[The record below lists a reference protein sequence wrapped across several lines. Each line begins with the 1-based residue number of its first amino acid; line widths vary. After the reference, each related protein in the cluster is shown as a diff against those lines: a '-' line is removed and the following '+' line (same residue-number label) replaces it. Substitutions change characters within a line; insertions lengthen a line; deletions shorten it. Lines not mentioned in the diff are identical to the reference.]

1 MRRLVLP
8 LLASLLVLSPL
19 ARAEVVDNLYQ
30 VREPVTSQQTDERN
44 AALKRALQVLAGRLT
59 GNPQAGQTPGLASAL
74 AAPESLISQYSYDAG
89 PPEVLVANFDPAATE
104 RALGQA
110 GLSVW
115 GANRPVV
122 MIWWLNDADSG
133 ATLVGDGQPAST
145 GVQRGAQRAGLP
157 IRLPLADLNEQLAGT
172 AANIDASDPTALR
185 QASERYGANALLAVH
200 AKPQGNGWQA
210 QWRLWNGSAA
220 EQGSSQAADQEAL
233 AAAVLQDVAA
243 RLSKKFVS
251 RPGTTQPLT
260 LVADNS
266 NFERYAQLQKV
277 LEPLS
282 SRLVKVEGTQLIY
295 NLTANPDQLQ
305 AQLGLAGLQPASAPA
320 ATAAPATPAAATPGA
335 PVDATATPSAPVAQ
349 PASSAQPARTTLYFR
364 WP

>member
-1 MRRLVLP
+1 MRRLVLS
-8 LLASLLVLSPL
+8 LLTSLLVLSPF
-19 ARAEVVDNLYQ
+19 AHAEVVDNLYQ
-30 VREPVTSQQTDERN
+30 VREPVTSQQPDERN
-44 AALKRALQVLAGRLT
+44 AALKRALQELVVRLT
-59 GNPQAGQTPGLASAL
+59 GNPQSAQTPALASAL
-74 AAPESLISQYSYDAG
+74 AAPESLITQYGYDAG
-89 PPEVLVANFDPAATE
+89 PPQVLVVNFDPAATE

-122 MIWWLNDADSG
+122 MVWWLNDADGG
-133 ATLVGDGQPAST
+133 ATLLGDGQPASAS
-145 GVQRGAQRAGLP
+145 VQRGAQSAGLP

-172 AANIDASDPTALR
+172 AANIDASDPTVLR

-210 QWRLWNGSAA
+210 QWRLWNGGAV
-220 EQGSSQAADQEAL
+220 EQGSSQAADQDAL
-233 AAAVLQDVAA
+233 AAAVLQDVAS

-251 RPGTTQPLT
+251 RPGTTEPLT

-282 SRLVKVEGTQLIY
+282 SLLVKVEGTQLTY
-295 NLTANPDQLQ
+295 DLTANPDQLQ
-305 AQLGLAGLQPASAPA
+305 AQLGLAGLQPAAAPA
-320 ATAAPATPAAATPGA
+320 APAAPMPAASGT
-335 PVDATATPSAPVAQ
+335 PVDANAAPTVPAAQ
-349 PASSAQPARTTLYFR
+349 PAPSGRTTLYFR

>member
-30 VREPVTSQQTDERN
+30 VREPVASQQPDERN

-74 AAPESLISQYSYDAG
+74 AVPESLISQYSYDAG

-133 ATLVGDGQPAST
+133 ATLLGDGQPAST

-172 AANIDASDPTALR
+172 AANIDANDPTALR
-185 QASERYGANALLAVH
+185 QSSERYGANALLAVH

-210 QWRLWNGSAA
+210 QWRLWNNGAA
-220 EQGSSQAADQEAL
+220 EQGSSQAADQDGL
-233 AAAVLQDVAA
+233 AAAVLQDVAG

-282 SRLVKVEGTQLIY
+282 SRLVKVEGTQLTY
-295 NLTANPDQLQ
+295 DLTGNPDQLQ

-320 ATAAPATPAAATPGA
+320 APASPAPATPGA
-335 PVDATATPSAPVAQ
+335 PVDATVTPTAPAAQ
-349 PASSAQPARTTLYFR
+349 PAPSAQPARTTLYFR

>member
-30 VREPVTSQQTDERN
+30 VREPVTSQQPDERT

-74 AAPESLISQYSYDAG
+74 AAPESLITQYGYDAG
-89 PPEVLVANFDPAATE
+89 PPQVLVANFDPAATE
-104 RALGQA
+104 HALGQA

-133 ATLVGDGQPAST
+133 ATLVGDGQPASS

-157 IRLPLADLNEQLAGT
+157 IRLPLGDLSEQLAGT

-200 AKPQGNGWQA
+200 AKPQSNGWQA

-220 EQGSSQAADQEAL
+220 EQGTSQAADQDAL

-251 RPGTTQPLT
+251 RPGSTQPLT

-282 SRLVKVEGTQLIY
+282 SRLVKVEGTQLTY
-295 NLTANPDQLQ
+295 DLTANPDQLQ
-305 AQLGLAGLQPASAPA
+305 AQLTLAGLQPASAPA
-320 ATAAPATPAAATPGA
+320 ANAAPATPAAATPGA
-335 PVDATATPSAPVAQ
+335 PVDATATPSAPAAQ
-349 PASSAQPARTTLYFR
+349 PTPSAQPARTTLYFR

>member
-1 MRRLVLP
+1 MRRLVLS

-30 VREPVTSQQTDERN
+30 VREPVTSQQPDERN
-44 AALKRALQVLAGRLT
+44 AAIKRALQVLAGRLT
-59 GNPQAGQTPGLASAL
+59 GNPQAGQTPALTGAL
-74 AAPESLISQYSYDAG
+74 AAPESLITQYSYDAG
-89 PPEVLVANFDPAATE
+89 PPEVLVVNFDPAATE

-122 MIWWLNDADSG
+122 MVWWLNDADSG
-133 ATLVGDGQPAST
+133 ATLLGDGQPAST

-172 AANIDASDPTALR
+172 AANIDANDPTALR

-210 QWRLWNGSAA
+210 QWRLWNGGAA
-220 EQGSSQAADQEAL
+220 EQGSSQAADQDAL
-233 AAAVLQDVAA
+233 AAAVLQDVAG

-251 RPGTTQPLT
+251 PPGTTQPLT

-282 SRLVKVEGTQLIY
+282 SRLVKVEGTQLTY
-295 NLTANPDQLQ
+295 DLTGNPDQLQ
-305 AQLGLAGLQPASAPA
+305 AQLGLAGLQPTSAPA
-320 ATAAPATPAAATPGA
+320 APASPAPATPGA
-335 PVDATATPSAPVAQ
+335 PVDATATPTAPAVQ
-349 PASSAQPARTTLYFR
+349 PAPSAQPARTTLYFR

>member
-30 VREPVTSQQTDERN
+30 VREPVASQQPDERN

-133 ATLVGDGQPAST
+133 ATLLGDGQPAST

-172 AANIDASDPTALR
+172 AANIDANDPTALR

-210 QWRLWNGSAA
+210 QWRLWNGGAA
-220 EQGSSQAADQEAL
+220 EQGSSQAADQDAL
-233 AAAVLQDVAA
+233 AAAVLQDVAG

-282 SRLVKVEGTQLIY
+282 SRLVKVEGTQLTY
-295 NLTANPDQLQ
+295 DLTGNPDQLQ
-305 AQLGLAGLQPASAPA
+305 AQLGLAGLQPTSAPA
-320 ATAAPATPAAATPGA
+320 APASPAPATPGA
-335 PVDATATPSAPVAQ
+335 PVDATVTPTAPAAQ
-349 PASSAQPARTTLYFR
+349 PAPSAQSARTTLYFR

>member
-1 MRRLVLP
+1 MRRLVLS

-30 VREPVTSQQTDERN
+30 VREPVTSQQPDERN
-44 AALKRALQVLAGRLT
+44 AALKRAFQVLAVRLT
-59 GNPQAGQTPGLASAL
+59 GDPQAGQNPGLASAL
-74 AAPESLISQYSYDAG
+74 AAPEALITQYGYDAG
-89 PPEVLVANFDPAATE
+89 PPEVLVVNFDPAAAE

-122 MIWWLNDADSG
+122 MVWWLNDADSG
-133 ATLVGDGQPAST
+133 ASLVGDGQPASAA
-145 GVQRGAQRAGLP
+145 VQRGAQRAGLP
-157 IRLPLADLNEQLAGT
+157 IRLPLADLSEQLAGT

-200 AKPQGNGWQA
+200 AKSQGSGWQA
-210 QWRLWNGSAA
+210 QWRLWNGGAA
-220 EQGSSQAADQEAL
+220 EQGSSQAADQDAL
-233 AAAVLQDVAA
+233 AAAVLQDVGA

-282 SRLVKVEGTQLIY
+282 SRLVKVEGTQLTY
-295 NLTANPDQLQ
+295 DLTANPDQLQ
-305 AQLGLAGLQPASAPA
+305 AQLGLAGLQPASAP
-320 ATAAPATPAAATPGA
+320 TPAASAPAAAGA
-335 PVDATATPSAPVAQ
+335 PVDANAAPTA
-349 PASSAQPARTTLYFR
+349 PAALPTASGRTTLYFR

>member
-30 VREPVTSQQTDERN
+30 VREPVASQQPDERN

-133 ATLVGDGQPAST
+133 ATLLGDGQPAST

-172 AANIDASDPTALR
+172 AANIDANDPTALR

-200 AKPQGNGWQA
+200 AKPQGNSWQA
-210 QWRLWNGSAA
+210 QWRLWNGGAA
-220 EQGSSQAADQEAL
+220 EQGSSQAADQDAL
-233 AAAVLQDVAA
+233 AAAVLQDVAG

-282 SRLVKVEGTQLIY
+282 SRLVKVEGTQLTY
-295 NLTANPDQLQ
+295 DLTGNPDQLQ

-320 ATAAPATPAAATPGA
+320 APASPAPATPGA
-335 PVDATATPSAPVAQ
+335 PVDATVTPTAPAAQ
-349 PASSAQPARTTLYFR
+349 PAPSAQPARTTLYFR

>member
-30 VREPVTSQQTDERN
+30 VREPVASQQPDERN

-133 ATLVGDGQPAST
+133 ATLLGDGQPAST

-172 AANIDASDPTALR
+172 AANIDANDPAALR

-210 QWRLWNGSAA
+210 QWRLWNNGAA
-220 EQGSSQAADQEAL
+220 EQGSSQAADQDAL
-233 AAAVLQDVAA
+233 AAAVLQDVAG

-282 SRLVKVEGTQLIY
+282 SRLVKVEGTQLTY
-295 NLTANPDQLQ
+295 DLTGNPDQLQ
-305 AQLGLAGLQPASAPA
+305 AQLGLAGLQPTSAPA
-320 ATAAPATPAAATPGA
+320 APAAPAPATPVA
-335 PVDATATPSAPVAQ
+335 PVDATVTPTAPAVQ
-349 PASSAQPARTTLYFR
+349 PAPSAQPARTTLYFR

>member
-30 VREPVTSQQTDERN
+30 VREPVASQQPDERN

-133 ATLVGDGQPAST
+133 ATLLGDGQPAST

-172 AANIDASDPTALR
+172 AANIDANDPTALR

-210 QWRLWNGSAA
+210 QWRLWNGGAA
-220 EQGSSQAADQEAL
+220 EQGSSQAADQDAL
-233 AAAVLQDVAA
+233 AAAVLQDVAG

-282 SRLVKVEGTQLIY
+282 SRLVKVEGTQLTY
-295 NLTANPDQLQ
+295 DLTGNPDQLQ
-305 AQLGLAGLQPASAPA
+305 AQLGLAGLQPTSAPA
-320 ATAAPATPAAATPGA
+320 VPASPAPATPGA
-335 PVDATATPSAPVAQ
+335 PVDATVTPTAPAAQ
-349 PASSAQPARTTLYFR
+349 PAPSAQPARTTLYFR

>member
-30 VREPVTSQQTDERN
+30 VREPVTSQQPDERN

-59 GNPQAGQTPGLASAL
+59 GNPQAGQTPALASAL
-74 AAPESLISQYSYDAG
+74 AAPESLISQYGYDAG
-89 PPEVLVANFDPAATE
+89 PPEVLVVNFDPAATE

-172 AANIDASDPTALR
+172 AANIDASDPTA
-185 QASERYGANALLAVH
+185 
-200 AKPQGNGWQA
+200 
-210 QWRLWNGSAA
+210 
-220 EQGSSQAADQEAL
+220 
-233 AAAVLQDVAA
+233 
-243 RLSKKFVS
+243 
-251 RPGTTQPLT
+251 
-260 LVADNS
+260 
-266 NFERYAQLQKV
+266 
-277 LEPLS
+277 
-282 SRLVKVEGTQLIY
+282 
-295 NLTANPDQLQ
+295 
-305 AQLGLAGLQPASAPA
+305 
-320 ATAAPATPAAATPGA
+320 
-335 PVDATATPSAPVAQ
+335 
-349 PASSAQPARTTLYFR
+349 
-364 WP
+364 

>member
-1 MRRLVLP
+1 MRRLVLS

-30 VREPVTSQQTDERN
+30 VREPVTSQQPDERN
-44 AALKRALQVLAGRLT
+44 AALKRAFQVLAVRLT
-59 GNPQAGQTPGLASAL
+59 GDPQAGQNPGLASAL
-74 AAPESLISQYSYDAG
+74 AAPEALITQYGYDAG
-89 PPEVLVANFDPAATE
+89 PPEVLVVNFDPAAAE

-122 MIWWLNDADSG
+122 MVWWLNDADSG
-133 ATLVGDGQPAST
+133 ASLVGDGQPASAA
-145 GVQRGAQRAGLP
+145 VQRGAQRAGLP
-157 IRLPLADLNEQLAGT
+157 IRLPLADLSEQLAGT

-200 AKPQGNGWQA
+200 AKSQGSGWQA
-210 QWRLWNGSAA
+210 QWRLWNGGAA
-220 EQGSSQAADQEAL
+220 EQGSSQAADQDAL
-233 AAAVLQDVAA
+233 AAAVLQDVGA

-266 NFERYAQLQKV
+266 NFERYAQLQKA

-282 SRLVKVEGTQLIY
+282 SRLVKVEGTQLTY
-295 NLTANPDQLQ
+295 DLTANPDQLQ
-305 AQLGLAGLQPASAPA
+305 AQLGLAGLQPASAP
-320 ATAAPATPAAATPGA
+320 TPAAPAPAAAGA
-335 PVDATATPSAPVAQ
+335 PVDANAAPTA
-349 PASSAQPARTTLYFR
+349 PAALPTASGRTTLYFR

>member
-1 MRRLVLP
+1 MRRLVLS
-8 LLASLLVLSPL
+8 LLTSLLVLSPF
-19 ARAEVVDNLYQ
+19 AHAEVVDNLYQ
-30 VREPVTSQQTDERN
+30 VREPVTSQQPDERN
-44 AALKRALQVLAGRLT
+44 AALKRALQELVVRLT
-59 GNPQAGQTPGLASAL
+59 GNPQSGQTPALASAL
-74 AAPESLISQYSYDAG
+74 AAPESLITQYGYDAG
-89 PPEVLVANFDPAATE
+89 PPQVLVVNFDPAATE

-122 MIWWLNDADSG
+122 MVWWLNDADGG
-133 ATLVGDGQPAST
+133 ATLLGDGQPASAS
-145 GVQRGAQRAGLP
+145 VQRGAQSAGLP

-172 AANIDASDPTALR
+172 AANIDASDPTVLR

-210 QWRLWNGSAA
+210 QWRLWNGGAV
-220 EQGSSQAADQEAL
+220 EQGSSQAADQDAL
-233 AAAVLQDVAA
+233 AAAVLQDVAS

-251 RPGTTQPLT
+251 RPGTTEPLT

-282 SRLVKVEGTQLIY
+282 SRLVKVEGTQLTY
-295 NLTANPDQLQ
+295 DLTANPDQLQ
-305 AQLGLAGLQPASAPA
+305 AQLGLAGLQPTTAPAVPAAPMPAASGTPVDGNAAPTAPA
-320 ATAAPATPAAATPGA
+320 A
-335 PVDATATPSAPVAQ
+335 Q
-349 PASSAQPARTTLYFR
+349 PAPSGRTTLYFR

>member
-30 VREPVTSQQTDERN
+30 VREPVTSQQPDERT

-74 AAPESLISQYSYDAG
+74 AAPESLITQYGYDAG
-89 PPEVLVANFDPAATE
+89 PPQVLVANFDPAATE

-133 ATLVGDGQPAST
+133 ATLVGDGQPASS

-157 IRLPLADLNEQLAGT
+157 IRLPLGDLSEQLAGT
-172 AANIDASDPTALR
+172 AANIDASDPTTLR

-210 QWRLWNGSAA
+210 QWRLWNGTAA
-220 EQGSSQAADQEAL
+220 EQGTSQAADQDAL

-282 SRLVKVEGTQLIY
+282 SRLVKVEGTQLTY
-295 NLTANPDQLQ
+295 DLTANPDQLQ
-305 AQLGLAGLQPASAPA
+305 AQLTLAGLQPASAPA
-320 ATAAPATPAAATPGA
+320 APATPATTPTT
-335 PVDATATPSAPVAQ
+335 PVDANAAPTAPAPPSAPV
-349 PASSAQPARTTLYFR
+349 AQPARTTLYFR

>member
-1 MRRLVLP
+1 MRRLVLS

-30 VREPVTSQQTDERN
+30 VREPVTSQQPDERN
-44 AALKRALQVLAGRLT
+44 AALKRAFQVLAVRLT
-59 GNPQAGQTPGLASAL
+59 GDPQAGQNPGLASAL
-74 AAPESLISQYSYDAG
+74 AAPEALITQYGYDAG
-89 PPEVLVANFDPAATE
+89 PPEVLVVNFDPAAAE

-122 MIWWLNDADSG
+122 MVWWLNDADSG
-133 ATLVGDGQPAST
+133 ASLVGDGQPASAA
-145 GVQRGAQRAGLP
+145 VQRGAQRAGLP
-157 IRLPLADLNEQLAGT
+157 IRLPLADLSEQLAGT

-210 QWRLWNGSAA
+210 LWRLWNGGAA
-220 EQGSSQAADQEAL
+220 EQGSSQAADQDAL
-233 AAAVLQDVAA
+233 AAAVLQDVGA

-260 LVADNS
+260 LIADNS

-282 SRLVKVEGTQLIY
+282 SRLVKVEGTQLTY
-295 NLTANPDQLQ
+295 DLTANPDQLQ
-305 AQLGLAGLQPASAPA
+305 AQLGLAGLQPASAP
-320 ATAAPATPAAATPGA
+320 TPAAPAPAAAGA
-335 PVDATATPSAPVAQ
+335 PVDANAAPTAPAAQ
-349 PASSAQPARTTLYFR
+349 PAASGRTTLYFR

>member
-1 MRRLVLP
+1 MRRLVLS
-8 LLASLLVLSPL
+8 LFASLLVLSPL

-30 VREPVTSQQTDERN
+30 VREPVTSQQPDERN
-44 AALKRALQVLAGRLT
+44 AALKRAFQVLAARLT
-59 GNPQAGQTPGLASAL
+59 GNPQAGQNPGLASAL
-74 AAPESLISQYSYDAG
+74 AAPEALITQYGYDAG
-89 PPEVLVANFDPAATE
+89 PPEVLVVNFDPAAAE

-122 MIWWLNDADSG
+122 MIWWLNDSDGG
-133 ATLVGDGQPAST
+133 ATLVGDGQPASAS
-145 GVQRGAQRAGLP
+145 VQRGAQRAGLP
-157 IRLPLADLNEQLAGT
+157 IRLPIADLTEQLAGT
-172 AANIDASDPTALR
+172 AANIDANDPTALR

-200 AKPQGNGWQA
+200 AKPQGNGWRA
-210 QWRLWNGSAA
+210 QWRLWNGGAA
-220 EQGSSQAADQEAL
+220 EQGSSEAADQDAL
-233 AAAVLQDVAA
+233 AAAVLQDVGS

-282 SRLVKVEGTQLIY
+282 SRLVKVEGTQLTY
-295 NLTANPDQLQ
+295 DLTANPDQLQ

-320 ATAAPATPAAATPGA
+320 AAAPATPGA
-335 PVDATATPSAPVAQ
+335 PVDANAAPGAPAAQ
-349 PASSAQPARTTLYFR
+349 PAPTALPARTTLYFR

>member
-30 VREPVTSQQTDERN
+30 VREPVDSQQPDERN
-44 AALKRALQVLAGRLT
+44 AALKRALQELAGRLT
-59 GNPQAGQTPGLASAL
+59 GNPQAGQTPALASAL
-74 AAPESLISQYSYDAG
+74 AAPESLITQYGYDAG
-89 PPEVLVANFDPAATE
+89 PPQVLVVNFDPAATE

-122 MIWWLNDADSG
+122 MVWWLNDADSG
-133 ATLVGDGQPAST
+133 ASLLGDGQPASV

-157 IRLPLADLNEQLAGT
+157 IRLPLADLSEQLAGT

-210 QWRLWNGSAA
+210 QWRLWNGSSA
-220 EQGSSQAADQEAL
+220 EQGSSQAADQDAL
-233 AAAVLQDVAA
+233 ATAVLQEVGA

-266 NFERYAQLQKV
+266 TFERYAQLQKV

-282 SRLVKVEGTQLIY
+282 SRLVKAEGSQLTY
-295 NLTANPDQLQ
+295 DLTANPDQLQ
-305 AQLGLAGLQPASAPA
+305 AQLNLAGLQPAAAPAAAASPAATGTAPVDANAAPTAPAAQSAPA
-320 ATAAPATPAAATPGA
+320 AQPG
-335 PVDATATPSAPVAQ
+335 
-349 PASSAQPARTTLYFR
+349 RTTLYFR

>member
-30 VREPVTSQQTDERN
+30 VREPVASQQPDERN

-133 ATLVGDGQPAST
+133 ATLLGDGQPAST

-172 AANIDASDPTALR
+172 AANIDANDPTALR

-210 QWRLWNGSAA
+210 QWRLWNNGAA
-220 EQGSSQAADQEAL
+220 EQGSSQAADQDAL
-233 AAAVLQDVAA
+233 AAAVLQDVAG

-282 SRLVKVEGTQLIY
+282 SRLVKVEGTQLTY
-295 NLTANPDQLQ
+295 DLTGNPDQLQ
-305 AQLGLAGLQPASAPA
+305 AQLDLAGLQPTSAPA
-320 ATAAPATPAAATPGA
+320 APASPAPATPGA
-335 PVDATATPSAPVAQ
+335 PVDATVTPTAPAAQ
-349 PASSAQPARTTLYFR
+349 PAPSAQPARTTLYFR

>member
-1 MRRLVLP
+1 MRRLVLS

-30 VREPVTSQQTDERN
+30 VREPVTSQQPDERN
-44 AALKRALQVLAGRLT
+44 AALKRAFQVLAVRLT
-59 GNPQAGQTPGLASAL
+59 GDPQAGQNPGLASAL
-74 AAPESLISQYSYDAG
+74 AAPEALITQYGYDAG
-89 PPEVLVANFDPAATE
+89 PPEVLVVNFDPAAAE

-122 MIWWLNDADSG
+122 MVWWLNDADSG
-133 ATLVGDGQPAST
+133 ASLVGDGQPAST
-145 GVQRGAQRAGLP
+145 AVQRGAQRAGLP
-157 IRLPLADLNEQLAGT
+157 IRLPLADLSEQLAGT

-200 AKPQGNGWQA
+200 AKPQGSGWQA
-210 QWRLWNGSAA
+210 QWRLWNGGAA
-220 EQGSSQAADQEAL
+220 EQGSSQAADQDAL
-233 AAAVLQDVAA
+233 AAAVLQDVGA

-266 NFERYAQLQKV
+266 NFERYAQLQKA

-282 SRLVKVEGTQLIY
+282 SRLVKVEGTQLTY
-295 NLTANPDQLQ
+295 DLTANPDQLQ
-305 AQLGLAGLQPASAPA
+305 AQLGLAGLQPASAP
-320 ATAAPATPAAATPGA
+320 TPAASAPAAAGA
-335 PVDATATPSAPVAQ
+335 PVDANAAPTA
-349 PASSAQPARTTLYFR
+349 PAALPTASGRTTLYFR

>member
-1 MRRLVLP
+1 MRRLVLS
-8 LLASLLVLSPL
+8 LLTSLLVLSPF
-19 ARAEVVDNLYQ
+19 AHAEVVDNLYQ
-30 VREPVTSQQTDERN
+30 VREPVTSQQPDERN
-44 AALKRALQVLAGRLT
+44 AALKRALQELVVRLT
-59 GNPQAGQTPGLASAL
+59 GNPQSAQTPALASAL
-74 AAPESLISQYSYDAG
+74 AAPESLITQYGYDAG
-89 PPEVLVANFDPAATE
+89 PPQVLVVNFDPAATE

-122 MIWWLNDADSG
+122 MVWWLNDADGG
-133 ATLVGDGQPAST
+133 ATLLGDGQPASAS
-145 GVQRGAQRAGLP
+145 VQRGAQSAGLP

-172 AANIDASDPTALR
+172 AANIDASDPTVLR

-210 QWRLWNGSAA
+210 QWRLWNGGAV
-220 EQGSSQAADQEAL
+220 EQGSSQAADQDAL
-233 AAAVLQDVAA
+233 AAAVLQDVAS

-251 RPGTTQPLT
+251 RPGTTEPLT

-282 SRLVKVEGTQLIY
+282 SRLVKVEGTQLTY
-295 NLTANPDQLQ
+295 DLTANPDQLQ
-305 AQLGLAGLQPASAPA
+305 AQLGLAGLQPTTAPA
-320 ATAAPATPAAATPGA
+320 APAAPMPAASGT
-335 PVDATATPSAPVAQ
+335 PVDANGAPTAPAAQ
-349 PASSAQPARTTLYFR
+349 PAPSGRTTLYFR

>member
-1 MRRLVLP
+1 MRRLVLS

-30 VREPVTSQQTDERN
+30 VREPVTSQQPDERN
-44 AALKRALQVLAGRLT
+44 AALKRAFQVLAVRLT
-59 GNPQAGQTPGLASAL
+59 GDPQAGQNPGLASAL
-74 AAPESLISQYSYDAG
+74 AAPEALITQYGYDAG
-89 PPEVLVANFDPAATE
+89 PPEVLVVNFDPAAAE

-122 MIWWLNDADSG
+122 MVWWLNDADSG
-133 ATLVGDGQPAST
+133 ASLVGDGQPASAA
-145 GVQRGAQRAGLP
+145 VQRGAQRAGLP
-157 IRLPLADLNEQLAGT
+157 IRLPLADLSEQLAGT
-172 AANIDASDPTALR
+172 AANIDASDLTALR

-210 QWRLWNGSAA
+210 QWRLWNGGAA
-220 EQGSSQAADQEAL
+220 EQGSSQAADQDAL
-233 AAAVLQDVAA
+233 AAAVLQDVGA

-277 LEPLS
+277 LESLS
-282 SRLVKVEGTQLIY
+282 SRLVKVEGTELTY
-295 NLTANPDQLQ
+295 DLTANPDQLQ
-305 AQLGLAGLQPASAPA
+305 AQLGLAGLQPASAP
-320 ATAAPATPAAATPGA
+320 TPVAPAPAAAGT
-335 PVDATATPSAPVAQ
+335 PVDANAAPTAPAAQ
-349 PASSAQPARTTLYFR
+349 PAASGRTTLYFR

>member
-1 MRRLVLP
+1 MRRLVLS

-30 VREPVTSQQTDERN
+30 VREPVTSQQPDERN
-44 AALKRALQVLAGRLT
+44 AALKRAFQVLAVRLT
-59 GNPQAGQTPGLASAL
+59 GDPQAGQNPGLASAL
-74 AAPESLISQYSYDAG
+74 AAPEALITQYGYDAG
-89 PPEVLVANFDPAATE
+89 PPEVLVVNFDPAAAE

-122 MIWWLNDADSG
+122 MVWWLNDADSG
-133 ATLVGDGQPAST
+133 ASLVGDGQPASAA
-145 GVQRGAQRAGLP
+145 VQRGAQRAGLP
-157 IRLPLADLNEQLAGT
+157 IRLPLADLSEQLAGT

-210 QWRLWNGSAA
+210 LWRLWNGGAA
-220 EQGSSQAADQEAL
+220 EQGSSQAADQDAL
-233 AAAVLQDVAA
+233 AAAVLQDVGA

-260 LVADNS
+260 LIADNS

-282 SRLVKVEGTQLIY
+282 SRLVKVEGTQLTY
-295 NLTANPDQLQ
+295 DLTANPDQLQ
-305 AQLGLAGLQPASAPA
+305 AQLGLAGLQPASAP
-320 ATAAPATPAAATPGA
+320 TPVAPAPAAAGA
-335 PVDATATPSAPVAQ
+335 PVDANAAPTAPAAQ
-349 PASSAQPARTTLYFR
+349 PAASGRTTLYFR